1 MINIKYLEWAETLSY
16 RRSITIKYGINHDNF
31 IIIISKEL

>member
-16 RRSITIKYGINHDNF
+16 RRSITIKYGINLDNF